1 MSGFICNILNG
12 GGHKMELILNNNSI
26 QCEEPMTVLQFLA
39 SQNIDSDVYAITI
52 DGKLHGLHDSIYHG
66 GTVTLI
72 HADSETG
79 KQIYERSLNFLFI
92 AAVHSLFKDVKVRM
106 ECALS
111 KGQYCEID
119 FDGYIKPHDVRKI
132 ERKMKELVREN
143 EPILRRVVSRKEAQ
157 EFFIKQDM
165 VSKAKLIGCRKSNEC
180 SIYSLHGIHDYL
192 YGIMLPNTSYLTHFS
207 LKFQSPGI
215 WLSTGT
221 EYQKQ
226 PKLFQIFQEFEN
238 WGRLIGVSNVA
249 QLNQKIQKGH
259 MNELVLMSETMIEKK
274 LSELAEKIVQKQD
287 TRFILIAGPSSAGK
301 TTFSRRL
308 AIHLKILG
316 KKPIP
321 ISMDDFF
328 KDRKDCPKLPDGTY
342 DFEGLGALDLDLFN
356 DTMLK
361 LLHNKDVEMPTFNFI
376 TGEREWKN
384 KTIKMDKDTIL
395 IIEGIHGLNPKTY
408 QDLPEQS
415 IFRIYINALTHLN
428 LDAHNRIPTSDYRLI
443 RRIARDFQFRGY
455 NAKDTIGLW
464 KHVKAGEDQNIYPYQ
479 EEADA
484 IFNTSMVYE
493 MAILK
498 GIVMPL
504 LSEITPQEKEYLEA
518 NRLKSLLQYFVD
530 GSAEAVPR
538 NSILAEFIGNSLFDL

>member
-1 MSGFICNILNG
+1 
-12 GGHKMELILNNNSI
+12 MELILNNKSI
-26 QCEEPMTVLQFLA
+26 QCEEPMTVLQFLT

-52 DGKLHGLHDSIYHG
+52 DGKLHGLHDSIHHG
-66 GTVTLI
+66 GIVGLI
-72 HADSETG
+72 QADSETG

-92 AAVHSLFKDVKVRM
+92 AAVHSLFKDAKVRM
-106 ECALS
+106 EYALS

-132 ERKMKELVREN
+132 EKKMKELVSEK
-143 EPILRRVVSRKEAQ
+143 EPISRRVVSKEEAQ
-157 EFFIKQDM
+157 QFFIKQDM
-165 VSKAKLIGCRKSNEC
+165 VSKAKLIACRKSDEC
-180 SIYSLHGIHDYL
+180 SIYSLHGIYDYL

-238 WGRLIGVSNVA
+238 WGRLIDVSNVA
-249 QLNQKIQKGH
+249 QLNQKIQEGH

-274 LSELAEKIVQKQD
+274 LSELAVKIVQKQG

-328 KDRKDCPKLPDGTY
+328 KNRKDCPKLPDGTY

-356 DTMLK
+356 ETMLK
-361 LLHNKDVEMPTFNFI
+361 LLHNEDVEMPTFNFI

-384 KTIKMDKDTIL
+384 KVIKMDEDTIL

-415 IFRIYINALTHLN
+415 IFRIYINVLTHLN

-493 MAILK
+493 MTILK

>member
-1 MSGFICNILNG
+1 
-12 GGHKMELILNNNSI
+12 
-26 QCEEPMTVLQFLA
+26 
-39 SQNIDSDVYAITI
+39 
-52 DGKLHGLHDSIYHG
+52 
-66 GTVTLI
+66 
-72 HADSETG
+72 
-79 KQIYERSLNFLFI
+79 
-92 AAVHSLFKDVKVRM
+92 
-106 ECALS
+106 
-111 KGQYCEID
+111 
-119 FDGYIKPHDVRKI
+119 
-132 ERKMKELVREN
+132 
-143 EPILRRVVSRKEAQ
+143 
-157 EFFIKQDM
+157 
-165 VSKAKLIGCRKSNEC
+165 
-180 SIYSLHGIHDYL
+180 
-192 YGIMLPNTSYLTHFS
+192 
-207 LKFQSPGI
+207 
-215 WLSTGT
+215 
-221 EYQKQ
+221 
-226 PKLFQIFQEFEN
+226 
-238 WGRLIGVSNVA
+238 
-249 QLNQKIQKGH
+249 

-455 NAKDTIGLW
+455 NAQRYDRIMETCESW
-464 KHVKAGEDQNIYPYQ
+464 RR
-479 EEADA
+479 
-484 IFNTSMVYE
+484 
-493 MAILK
+493 
-498 GIVMPL
+498 
-504 LSEITPQEKEYLEA
+504 SEYISIS
-518 NRLKSLLQYFVD
+518 R
-530 GSAEAVPR
+530 GS
-538 NSILAEFIGNSLFDL
+538 